1 MGILKK
7 RKSKA
12 SPKAGFEGLKMG
24 VEYVRSYWV
33 KWMNAKTAS
42 FSKSNWIVLLSV
54 LVLGGS
60 LYNGLVIFKAFEPSD
75 KSTFKIQKIKPP
87 DHFSETGEPDIRI
100 KRDSLTMDRDEN
112 EFNKKSEL
120 WKNK

>member
-1 MGILKK
+1 MSVFKK
-7 RKSKA
+7 RKSNVDDKA
-12 SPKAGFEGLKMG
+12 ASEGLKRG
-24 VEYVRSYWV
+24 FDYLRSGWV
-33 KWMNAKTAS
+33 NWMNARTSS

-60 LYNGLVIFKAFEPSD
+60 LYNGLIIFKAFEPSD
-75 KSTFKIQKIKPP
+75 KSTFKVQKIKPP

-100 KRDSLTMDRDEN
+100 KRDSLTIYRDEN